1 MATLSRMWILA
12 VAIALLSVTATLSCP
27 PGFVSQGN
35 SCVCADWPDGTI
47 TCDEDSLNASIRI
60 GYCMT
65 YDNETDEVRAGV
77 FQPNYLR
84 NNSYKFYY
92 SLPSELSAL
101 NDEMCGPFNREGLLC
116 GECQEGFAV
125 PLFNFLDEGCINCTG
140 VSYGWLKLIAFA
152 YVPITVIFIVVVVF
166 SISVVS
172 GPVNSFILF
181 AQLSASTFID
191 MGTLMSVLASQGTFS
206 YSKRISTVVVDGI
219 YDMFNLKFFHTFIPP
234 FCLTSHLSTVQA
246 LALQYV
252 IAFYP
257 LVAITFLYVCIRLH
271 AGNFR
276 PVVYCW
282 KPFLKCFL
290 RFRRRVDPTASVINV
305 FSTFILLSYVRLVY
319 VVGRFLTPL
328 NLFNS
333 QGQMVNTSVFA
344 FDATIQFFHAQHLP
358 FAVLSIFVLLTF
370 IAIPPIVL
378 TFYQAAFFQK
388 CLTQCKMNSQG
399 LRTFVEAFQGC
410 YKDGTNGT
418 RDCRYFAGLYF
429 IFRLI
434 VVLPQLNDG
443 LGLGN
448 TYKYITTSFAIFFW
462 CIALFFALA
471 QPYKIHLYNVVD
483 AVIFALSGTITVLV
497 LFIDMQVQITGHPS
511 SSFLILTDVLY
522 TLPLLYLVLFI
533 VCWLL
538 NKKTNCIHRLKS
550 HKLLRCLFR
559 DQGVSQREDF
569 DAAIPHRV
577 LYPEQYQ

>member
-1 MATLSRMWILA
+1 MWILT

-35 SCVCADWPDGTI
+35 SCVCAEWPDGII

-65 YDNETDEVRAGV
+65 YDNETDDTRVGFCQQSYVR
-77 FQPNYLR
+77 ND
-84 NNSYKFYY
+84 SYKFYY
-92 SLPSELSAL
+92 PLPTELSAL
-101 NDEMCGPFNREGLLC
+101 SDQMCGPFNREGLLC
-116 GECQEGFAV
+116 GKCQEGFAV
-125 PLFNFLDEGCINCTG
+125 PPFNFIFAECINCTS
-140 VSYGWLKLIAFA
+140 VTYGWLKLIVFA
-152 YVPITVIFIVVVVF
+152 YVPITVIFLVTVVF

-181 AQLSASTFID
+181 AQFSTSPFID
-191 MGTLMSVLASQGTFS
+191 IGTVMSVMASQGTFS
-206 YSKRISTVVVDGI
+206 YSRRISTVVVGSI
-219 YDMFNLKFFHTFIPP
+219 YELFNLNFFYAFIPP
-234 FCLTSHLSTVQA
+234 FCLTRHFSTVQA
-246 LALQYV
+246 IALQYV

-271 AGNFR
+271 ASNFR

-282 KPFLKCFL
+282 KPFLKCFI
-290 RFRRRVDPTASVINV
+290 RFRRRVDPTTSVIDA
-305 FSTFILLSYVRLVY
+305 FATFILLSYVRLTY
-319 VVGRFLTPL
+319 VVGRFLFPVH
-328 NLFNS
+328 LFDR
-333 QGQMVNTSVFA
+333 QGQKLNTPVFA
-344 FDATIQFFHAQHLP
+344 FDASVQFFHAKHLP

-388 CLTQCKMNSQG
+388 CLTRCKMNSQG

-429 IFRLI
+429 ILRLSVI
-434 VVLPQLNDG
+434 LLSSTGG
-443 LGLGN
+443 LGFSK
-448 TYKYITTSFAIFFW
+448 TYIYIATGFAICFW
-462 CIALFFALA
+462 CFALFFALA

-483 AVIFALSGTITVLV
+483 AVIFALSGTIAVLI
-497 LFIDMQVQITGHPS
+497 LLIDVQVQITGHPS
-511 SSFLILTDVLY
+511 NSIMILTDVLY

-538 NKKTNCIHRLKS
+538 NKKTNCIHKLKS
-550 HKLLRCLFR
+550 HKLLQCLFP

-569 DAAIPHRV
+569 DAAVPHRV
-577 LYPEQYQ
+577 LHPEQYQ

>member
-1 MATLSRMWILA
+1 MWILT

-35 SCVCADWPDGTI
+35 SCVCADWPFEII

-65 YDNETDEVRAGV
+65 YDNETEEVRAGLL
-77 FQPNYLR
+77 QPTYLR
-84 NNSYKFYY
+84 NNSYKFYNP
-92 SLPSELSAL
+92 LPSELSAL
-101 NDEMCGPFNREGLLC
+101 NDEMCGLFNREGLHC
-116 GECQEGFAV
+116 GKCQEGFAV
-125 PLFNFLDEGCINCTG
+125 PPFNFIFEECINCTS
-140 VSYGWLKLIAFA
+140 VSYGWIKLIVFA
-152 YVPITVIFIVVVVF
+152 YVPITVIFIVIVVF

-181 AQLSASTFID
+181 AQISTSPTID
-191 MGTLMSVLASQGTFS
+191 IGTVMSVMASQGTFS

-219 YDMFNLKFFHTFIPP
+219 YDLFNLNIFHAFIPP
-234 FCLTSHLSTVQA
+234 FCLTRHLSTVQA
-246 LALQYV
+246 FALQYV

-257 LVAITFLYVCIRLH
+257 LVAIIFLYVCIRLH
-271 AGNFR
+271 ASDFR

-290 RFRRRVDPTASVINV
+290 RFRRRVDPTASVIDI
-305 FSTFILLSYVRLVY
+305 FATFILLSYVRLTY

-328 NLFNS
+328 NLFDG
-333 QGQMVNTSVFA
+333 QGQKLKTSVFA
-344 FDATIQFFHAQHLP
+344 FDASVQFFHAKHLP

-378 TFYQAAFFQK
+378 TFYQASFFQK
-388 CLTQCKMNSQG
+388 CLTRCKMNSQA
-399 LRTFVEAFQGC
+399 LRTFVETFQGC
-410 YKDGTNGT
+410 YKDGTNST

-434 VVLPQLNDG
+434 VVLPPLDDG

-448 TYKYITTSFAIFFW
+448 TYKYNTTGFAIFFW

-497 LFIDMQVQITGHPS
+497 LFIDMQAQITGHPS

-522 TLPLLYLVLFI
+522 TLPLLYFVLFI

-538 NKKTNCIHRLKS
+538 NKKTNCIHKLKS
-550 HKLLRCLFR
+550 HKLLQCLFP

-569 DAAIPHRV
+569 DAAVPHRV
-577 LYPEQYQ
+577 LHPEQYQ